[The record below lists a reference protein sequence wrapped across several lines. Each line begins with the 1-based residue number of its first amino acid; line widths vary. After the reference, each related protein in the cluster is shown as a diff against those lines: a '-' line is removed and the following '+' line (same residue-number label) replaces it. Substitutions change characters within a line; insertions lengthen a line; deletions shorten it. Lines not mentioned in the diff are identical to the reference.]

1 MLSGSFGYFKSE
13 FRKKGKGQFFRLRR
27 AVGFKE
33 SQKKRRKKNFV
44 RDVFLCG
51 SSISGDKWAEK
62 VSGFVFLRNWRG
74 KM

>member
-1 MLSGSFGYFKSE
+1 MQK
-13 FRKKGKGQFFRLRR
+13 
-27 AVGFKE
+27 

-51 SSISGDKWAEK
+51 SSISGDKRAEK
-62 VSGFVFLRNWRG
+62 VNGIVFLRNWRG

>member
-1 MLSGSFGYFKSE
+1 MVQK
-13 FRKKGKGQFFRLRR
+13 
-27 AVGFKE
+27 

-51 SSISGDKWAEK
+51 FSISGDKRAEK
-62 VSGFVFLRNWRG
+62 VNSFVFLRNWRG